1 MTTHVLERSCMFC
14 NRPARRRPAPGE
26 FPAHDFDCVS
36 CGRYR
41 VGETA
46 EARMRGNGVS
56 LYLGIVS
63 KIIGA
68 NQDGYRLVIPSCF
81 RVSFANEQTLTVVA
95 NADRPVKHDE
105 EEVLV
110 PRPTHRPLLT
120 NSFPTPDRIVSR
132 PKAI

>member
-1 MTTHVLERSCMFC
+1 
-14 NRPARRRPAPGE
+14 
-26 FPAHDFDCVS
+26 
-36 CGRYR
+36 
-41 VGETA
+41 
-46 EARMRGNGVS
+46 MRGNGVS

-105 EEVLV
+105 QEVLV